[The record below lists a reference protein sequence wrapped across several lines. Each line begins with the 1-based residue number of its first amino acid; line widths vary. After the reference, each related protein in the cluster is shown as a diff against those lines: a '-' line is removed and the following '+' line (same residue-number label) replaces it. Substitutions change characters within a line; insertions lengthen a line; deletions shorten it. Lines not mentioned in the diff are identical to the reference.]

1 MALERH
7 KQQRPLDCKHGNTTG
22 SKETIHSDTIGS
34 LSYVEHSAV
43 REKWK
48 PATRLNKHVGGAKK
62 SAAARYLQ
70 LKSGHAITGT

>member
-7 KQQRPLDCKHGNTTG
+7 KQQRPRDCKRGNTAG
-22 SKETIHSDTIGS
+22 SKETIHSDAIGS

-48 PATRLNKHVGGAKK
+48 PATRLNKHVRDARK
-62 SAAARYLQ
+62 SVAARYLQ